1 MSRSV
6 RPDPATAGFT
16 LFEVLIALAVVAISL
31 SSIGLL
37 IASTMRGTRSIER
50 QLTQLETTRAI
61 VAALPDRDQLV
72 VGHLSGALAGYRWRV
87 DVSPFTAPDMD
98 LQQAARWLPQSVVV
112 SSRAPDGA
120 MMLIHTLR
128 LHRRSGGG

>member
-1 MSRSV
+1 MLV
-6 RPDPATAGFT
+6 
-16 LFEVLIALAVVAISL
+16 ALAVVAISL

-37 IASTMRGTRSIER
+37 IASTVRGTRSLER

-61 VAALPDRDQLV
+61 ATALPDRDQLAI
-72 VGHLSGALAGYRWRV
+72 GNLSGALAGYRWRI
-87 DVSPFTAPDMD
+87 DVSPFTAPDID
-98 LQQAARWLPQSVVV
+98 TQQAARWVPQSVVI

-120 MMLIHTLR
+120 MMQIHTLR